1 MVGVHDFARLAERG
15 AEDTHGVEAVGLDF
29 EMDRTERL
37 HDGHTILYIHMHVNI
52 DYYNVWLHMKS

>member
-15 AEDTHGVEAVGLDF
+15 AEDAHGVEAVGLDF

-37 HDGHTILYIHMHVNI
+37 HDGYTVRYTYTRMSNYTITLYGYI
-52 DYYNVWLHMKS
+52 